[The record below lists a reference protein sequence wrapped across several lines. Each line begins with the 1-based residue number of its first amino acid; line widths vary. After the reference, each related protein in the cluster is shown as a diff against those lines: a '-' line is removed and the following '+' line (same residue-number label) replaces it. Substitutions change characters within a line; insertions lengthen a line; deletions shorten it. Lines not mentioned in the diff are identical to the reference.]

1 MQEARDDVYSH
12 LIARRAVARAAL
24 HLGSDSMTS
33 ESLDSLAACLIAYL
47 ERVGKTLAVSTEAS
61 GRSSAHCNVLDAV
74 RAVELCTSAAVQRM
88 HRDGSDDEPGGAGV
102 GGGQQVLSSS
112 GSGAIS
118 APGDPQEELSWKG
131 LAAFCFGP
139 QWHSSSGISTMSPP
153 SIEAGTSIQD
163 VQSQQEQQDQLGQA
177 DESEQP
183 LVESTSAAGGKV
195 GLSATSIGVTGGDPT
210 VKVVSHSAGWSAPY
224 PDEIPAFPVP
234 SSARIANP
242 HPLHAQYL
250 HGRPETSADAAESEK
265 DQEKM
270 GEELEEIPDAFFG
283 WGELGAKEKPPRM
296 DQEIAAVAAGSK
308 RKEVTP
314 DKETEPPRKKMK
326 RSGDD
331 GGEIPAEQNATS
343 LYVPSFYPSF
353 PQPSDS
359 LARTILDAEI
369 TPFVSAPK
377 PPAAAAASA
386 TKAKAAPSSSQAGT
400 ATDPTLKVR
409 SALVQLGQ
417 HAGSTYWGSGW
428 NVPASESK
436 RQASELAVPVG
447 RSAEAGGPAPQQI
460 VPLGRAS
467 GHPVS
472 RILEGSMDAATM
484 Q

>member
-1 MQEARDDVYSH
+1 MQEARDEVYSH

-47 ERVGKTLAVSTEAS
+47 ERVGKTLAISTEAS

-88 HRDGSDDEPGGAGV
+88 HRDGSEDEPGV
-102 GGGQQVLSSS
+102 GQQVVSSS

-118 APGDPQEELSWKG
+118 SSGDPQEELSWKG

-139 QWHSSSGISTMSPP
+139 QWHLPNGISSMSASAEVAPN
-153 SIEAGTSIQD
+153 QD
-163 VQSQQEQQDQLGQA
+163 GQSQLDQKDPLGQA
-177 DESEQP
+177 EESEQP
-183 LVESTSAAGGKV
+183 LVESTSAAGGKA
-195 GLSATSIGVTGGDPT
+195 GPSATSIATGGDPT
-210 VKVVSHSAGWSAPY
+210 VEVVSRSGGWSAPY

-234 SSARIANP
+234 SSSRIANP
-242 HPLHAQYL
+242 HPLHAPYL
-250 HGRPETSADAAESEK
+250 HGRPDTSADAAESVK
-265 DQEKM
+265 GQEKM
-270 GEELEEIPDAFFG
+270 DEELEEIPDAFFG
-283 WGELGAKEKPPRM
+283 WGDLEAKTKPPRNE
-296 DQEIAAVAAGSK
+296 QETPVAAGSK

-314 DKETEPPRKKMK
+314 DKDDEPPRKKVK

-331 GGEIPAEQNATS
+331 GGETPAEQNDTA

-353 PQPSDS
+353 PRPSDS
-359 LARTILDAEI
+359 LARTILDAEG
-369 TPFVSAPK
+369 PSFVSAPQK
-377 PPAAAAASA
+377 PAASVP
-386 TKAKAAPSSSQAGT
+386 KAKAASSSQAGI
-400 ATDPTLKVR
+400 AVDPTLKVR

-428 NVPASESK
+428 NVPENEK
-436 RQASELAVPVG
+436 RQASELAVPIG
-447 RSAEAGGPAPQQI
+447 RSSEAGGPAPQQI

>member
-1 MQEARDDVYSH
+1 MQEARDEVYSH

-47 ERVGKTLAVSTEAS
+47 ERVGKTLAISTEAS

-88 HRDGSDDEPGGAGV
+88 HRDGSEDGPGV
-102 GGGQQVLSSS
+102 GQQLVSSS

-118 APGDPQEELSWKG
+118 SSSDPQEELSWKG

-139 QWHSSSGISTMSPP
+139 QWHMPNGISGLSV
-153 SIEAGTSIQD
+153 SAEVASIQAG
-163 VQSQQEQQDQLGQA
+163 QSKLEPKDPMGQSE
-177 DESEQP
+177 ESEQP
-183 LVESTSAAGGKV
+183 LVESTSAAGGKA
-195 GLSATSIGVTGGDPT
+195 GPSATSIATGGDPT
-210 VKVVSHSAGWSAPY
+210 VEVVSRSGGWSAPY

-234 SSARIANP
+234 SSSRIANP
-242 HPLHAQYL
+242 HPLHAPYL
-250 HGRPETSADAAESEK
+250 HGRPDTSVDAAESEK

-270 GEELEEIPDAFFG
+270 GEELEKIPDAFFG
-283 WGELGAKEKPPRM
+283 WGDLEAKKKPPRNE
-296 DQEIAAVAAGSK
+296 QETPVAAGFK
-308 RKEVTP
+308 RKGVTP
-314 DKETEPPRKKMK
+314 DKDDEPPRKKSK

-331 GGEIPAEQNATS
+331 GGEVPAVAESNDTA
-343 LYVPSFYPSF
+343 LNVPSFYPSF
-353 PQPSDS
+353 PRPSDS
-359 LARTILDAEI
+359 LARTILDAEG
-369 TPFVSAPK
+369 PSFVSAPQH
-377 PPAAAAASA
+377 PAASA
-386 TKAKAAPSSSQAGT
+386 PKAKAAPSSQGGT
-400 ATDPTLKVR
+400 KVDPTLKVR

-428 NVPASESK
+428 DVPASEK

>member
-47 ERVGKTLAVSTEAS
+47 ERVGKTLAISTEAS

-88 HRDGSDDEPGGAGV
+88 HRDGSEDEPGT
-102 GGGQQVLSSS
+102 GGQQVLSSS

-139 QWHSSSGISTMSPP
+139 QWHSSSGISTMSP
-153 SIEAGTSIQD
+153 SVEAASIQD
-163 VQSQQEQQDQLGQA
+163 AQSQLEQQNQLGRA
-177 DESEQP
+177 EESEQP

-195 GLSATSIGVTGGDPT
+195 GLSATSIATGGDPT
-210 VKVVSHSAGWSAPY
+210 VEVISRSSGWSAPY

-242 HPLHAQYL
+242 HPLHAPYL

-283 WGELGAKEKPPRM
+283 WGELGAKEKPPRI
-296 DQEIAAVAAGSK
+296 DQETPAVAGSK

-314 DKETEPPRKKMK
+314 DKEIEPPRKKMK
-326 RSGDD
+326 RSADD

-377 PPAAAAASA
+377 PPAASA
-386 TKAKAAPSSSQAGT
+386 PKAKAAPSSQAST

-428 NVPASESK
+428 DVPASEK

>member
-1 MQEARDDVYSH
+1 MQEARDEVYSH

-47 ERVGKTLAVSTEAS
+47 ERVGKTLAISTEAS

-88 HRDGSDDEPGGAGV
+88 HRDGSDDEPGV
-102 GGGQQVLSSS
+102 GQQVVSSS

-118 APGDPQEELSWKG
+118 SSGDPQEELSWKG

-139 QWHSSSGISTMSPP
+139 QWHLPNGISSMTATA
-153 SIEAGTSIQD
+153 EAASIQD
-163 VQSQQEQQDQLGQA
+163 GQSPQEQKDQLGQA
-177 DESEQP
+177 EESDQP
-183 LVESTSAAGGKV
+183 LVESTSATGGKA
-195 GLSATSIGVTGGDPT
+195 GPSATSITTGGDPT
-210 VKVVSHSAGWSAPY
+210 VEVISRSGGWSAPY
-224 PDEIPAFPVP
+224 PDEIPAFPGP
-234 SSARIANP
+234 SSSRIANP
-242 HPLHAQYL
+242 HPLHAPYL
-250 HGRPETSADAAESEK
+250 HGRPDTSADAAKSEK

-270 GEELEEIPDAFFG
+270 GKELEEIPDAFFG
-283 WGELGAKEKPPRM
+283 WGDLEAKKKPPRNE
-296 DQEIAAVAAGSK
+296 QETPVAAGSK

-314 DKETEPPRKKMK
+314 DKDVEPPRKKSK

-331 GGEIPAEQNATS
+331 GGGGIPAEQNDTA

-353 PQPSDS
+353 PRPSDS
-359 LARTILDAEI
+359 LARTILDAEG
-369 TPFVSAPK
+369 PPLVSAPQK
-377 PPAAAAASA
+377 PAASA
-386 TKAKAAPSSSQAGT
+386 PKAKAAASSQ
-400 ATDPTLKVR
+400 TDPTLKVR
-409 SALVQLGQ
+409 SALVLLGQ
-417 HAGSTYWGSGW
+417 HAGGTYWGSGW
-428 NVPASESK
+428 NVPENEK

-447 RSAEAGGPAPQQI
+447 RSEIQAGGPAPQQI

>member
-1 MQEARDDVYSH
+1 
-12 LIARRAVARAAL
+12 
-24 HLGSDSMTS
+24 MTS

-47 ERVGKTLAVSTEAS
+47 ERVGKTLAISTEAS

-74 RAVELCTSAAVQRM
+74 RAVELCTSAAVQRV
-88 HRDGSDDEPGGAGV
+88 HRDGSEDEPGVGNRGV
-102 GGGQQVLSSS
+102 VPST

-118 APGDPQEELSWKG
+118 SSSDPQEELSWKG

-139 QWHSSSGISTMSPP
+139 QWHLSSGISGMAASV
-153 SIEAGTSIQD
+153 EAASIQD
-163 VQSQQEQQDQLGQA
+163 AQIQPGQQDQLGQA

-183 LVESTSAAGGKV
+183 LVESTAAAGGKV
-195 GLSATSIGVTGGDPT
+195 GLSVTSNTTGGDPLVELISRST
-210 VKVVSHSAGWSAPY
+210 GWSAPY
-224 PDEIPAFPVP
+224 PEEIPAFPVP
-234 SSARIANP
+234 SSSRIANP
-242 HPLHAQYL
+242 HPLHAPYL
-250 HGRPETSADAAESEK
+250 HGRPETSADAAETEK
-265 DQEKM
+265 SQEKM

-283 WGELGAKEKPPRM
+283 WGDLGAKERAPRNEQEPP
-296 DQEIAAVAAGSK
+296 IAAGSK

-314 DKETEPPRKKMK
+314 DKDAEPPRKKIK
-326 RSGDD
+326 RSVDG
-331 GGEIPAEQNATS
+331 GGEIPAEQNATA

-353 PQPSDS
+353 PRSSDS
-359 LARTILDAEI
+359 LARTILDAEGP
-369 TPFVSAPK
+369 PFVSAPK
-377 PPAAAAASA
+377 TTAASA
-386 TKAKAAPSSSQAGT
+386 PKAKAASSSSSSSSPQAGT

-417 HAGSTYWGSGW
+417 QAGSTYWGSGW
-428 NVPASESK
+428 DVPASEK

-447 RSAEAGGPAPQQI
+447 RSAEAVGPAPQQI